1 MTRKALGRG
10 LSALLREVE
19 TATAGLEQ
27 VPVDLIVANPFQPRS
42 AFPQETLRELA
53 DSIRSNGV
61 LQPIL
66 VRRVDG
72 KYQLVAGER
81 RLRAARMVGLQTVP
95 AVIRDLGDRE
105 TLELAVTENVM
116 REDLNP
122 IEVAYAYGALQEKFR
137 LSHDEIATR
146 IGVDRST
153 VSNTLRLLRLPE
165 QIREMVAKGE
175 VSAGHARALLGLEST
190 DRQNELARLIAK
202 RGLSVRQV
210 ERMVTTAQG
219 APEAQRAARKMDP
232 NTRAAA
238 LEMERTLGTR
248 VKIVGSEKRGRI
260 EISYFSGD
268 DLQRL
273 YELLTHRETPAQCGD

>member
-19 TATAGLEQ
+19 TASAGLEQ
-27 VPVDLIVANPFQPRS
+27 VPVDLIDPNPFQPRS
-42 AFPQETLRELA
+42 AFPEETLRELA
-53 DSIRSNGV
+53 ESIRSSGV

-72 KYQLVAGER
+72 KFQLIAGER
-81 RLRAARMVGLQTVP
+81 RLRAARMAGLQAVP

-122 IEVAYAYGALQEKFR
+122 IEVAHAYDSLQERFQ
-137 LSHDEIATR
+137 LSHEEIAAR
-146 IGVDRST
+146 IGINRST
-153 VSNTLRLLRLPE
+153 VSNTLRLLGLPE
-165 QIREMVAKGE
+165 QIQNMVANGD
-175 VSAGHARALLGLEST
+175 VSAGHARALLGLQSA
-190 DRQNELARLIAK
+190 DRQNELAQLIAK

-210 ERMVTTAQG
+210 ESIVASAQS
-219 APEAQRAARKMDP
+219 APEAQKVARKVDP

-238 LEMERTLGTR
+238 LELERSLGTR
-248 VKIVGSEKRGRI
+248 VRIVGSEKRGKI

-273 YELLTHRETPAQCGD
+273 YELLTRRNTST

>member
-19 TATAGLEQ
+19 TASAGLEQ
-27 VPVDLIVANPFQPRS
+27 VPVDLIDPNPFQPRS
-42 AFPQETLRELA
+42 AFPEETLRGLA
-53 DSIRSNGV
+53 ESIRSSGV

-72 KYQLVAGER
+72 KYQLIAGER
-81 RLRAARMVGLQTVP
+81 RLRAARMAGLQAVP
-95 AVIRDLGDRE
+95 VVIRDLGDRE

-122 IEVAYAYGALQEKFR
+122 IEVAHAYDSLQERFQ
-137 LSHDEIATR
+137 LSHEEIAAR
-146 IGVDRST
+146 IGINRST
-153 VSNTLRLLRLPE
+153 VSNTLRLLGLPE
-165 QIREMVAKGE
+165 QIQNMVANGD
-175 VSAGHARALLGLEST
+175 VSAGHARALLGLQSA
-190 DRQNELARLIAK
+190 DRQNELAQLIAK

-210 ERMVTTAQG
+210 ESIVASAQS
-219 APEAQRAARKMDP
+219 APEAQRVERKVDP

-238 LEMERTLGTR
+238 LEMERSLGTR
-248 VKIVGSEKRGRI
+248 VRIVGSENRGKI

-273 YELLTHRETPAQCGD
+273 YELLTRRNTPT

>member
-19 TATAGLEQ
+19 TASAGLEQ
-27 VPVDLIVANPFQPRS
+27 VPVDLIDPNPFQPRS
-42 AFPQETLRELA
+42 AFPEETLRELA
-53 DSIRSNGV
+53 ESIRSSGV

-72 KYQLVAGER
+72 KYQLIAGER
-81 RLRAARMVGLQTVP
+81 RLRAARMAGLQAVP

-122 IEVAYAYGALQEKFR
+122 IEVAHAYDSLQERFQ
-137 LSHDEIATR
+137 LSHEEIAAR
-146 IGVDRST
+146 IGINRST
-153 VSNTLRLLRLPE
+153 VSNTLRLLGLPE
-165 QIREMVAKGE
+165 QIQNMVANGD
-175 VSAGHARALLGLEST
+175 VSAGHARALLGLQSA
-190 DRQNELARLIAK
+190 DRQNELAQLIAK

-210 ERMVTTAQG
+210 ESIVASAQS
-219 APEAQRAARKMDP
+219 APEAQRVARKVDP

-238 LEMERTLGTR
+238 LEMERSLGTR
-248 VKIVGSEKRGRI
+248 VRIVGSENRGKI

-273 YELLTHRETPAQCGD
+273 YELLTRRNTST

>member
-19 TATAGLEQ
+19 TASAGLEQ
-27 VPVDLIVANPFQPRS
+27 VPVDLIDPNPFQPRS
-42 AFPQETLRELA
+42 AFPEETLRELA
-53 DSIRSNGV
+53 ESIRSSGV

-72 KYQLVAGER
+72 KYQLIAGER
-81 RLRAARMVGLQTVP
+81 RLRAARMAGLQAVP
-95 AVIRDLGDRE
+95 VVIRDLGDRE

-122 IEVAYAYGALQEKFR
+122 IEVAHAYDSLQERFQ
-137 LSHDEIATR
+137 LSHEEIAAR
-146 IGVDRST
+146 IGINRST
-153 VSNTLRLLRLPE
+153 VSNTLRLLGLPE
-165 QIREMVAKGE
+165 QIQNMVANGD
-175 VSAGHARALLGLEST
+175 VSAGHARALLGLQSA
-190 DRQNELARLIAK
+190 DRQNELAQLIAK

-210 ERMVTTAQG
+210 ESIVASAQS
-219 APEAQRAARKMDP
+219 APEAQRVARKVDP

-238 LEMERTLGTR
+238 LEMERSLGTR
-248 VKIVGSEKRGRI
+248 VRIVGSENRGKI

-273 YELLTHRETPAQCGD
+273 YELLTRRNTST

>member
-19 TATAGLEQ
+19 TTTAGLEQ
-27 VPVDLIVANPFQPRS
+27 VPVDLIVPNPFQPRRH
-42 AFPQETLRELA
+42 FPEETLKELA
-53 DSIRSNGV
+53 DSILSSGV

-72 KYQLVAGER
+72 KYQLIAGER
-81 RLRAARMVGLQTVP
+81 RLRAAKLAGLESVP
-95 AVIRDLGDRE
+95 AMIRDLGDRE

-122 IEVAYAYGALQEKFR
+122 IEVAHAYDSLQRFQ
-137 LSHDEIATR
+137 LSHDDIAGR
-146 IGVDRST
+146 IGVKRST
-153 VSNTLRLLRLPE
+153 VTNSLRLLRLPE
-165 QIREMVAKGE
+165 QVQEMVTNRE
-175 VSAGHARALLGLEST
+175 VSAGHARALLGLESAE
-190 DRQNELARLIAK
+190 RQNELARLIVK

-210 ERMVTTAQG
+210 ESIVALS
-219 APEAQRAARKMDP
+219 QRAPKAPRAAGQVDP

-238 LEMERTLGTR
+238 LEMERALGTR

-260 EISYFSGD
+260 EISYFSGE

-273 YELLTHRETPAQCGD
+273 YELLTRREDSV

>member
-19 TATAGLEQ
+19 TASAGLEQ
-27 VPVDLIVANPFQPRS
+27 VPVDLIDPNPFQPRS
-42 AFPQETLRELA
+42 AFPEETLRELA
-53 DSIRSNGV
+53 ESIRSSGV

-72 KYQLVAGER
+72 KYQLIAGER
-81 RLRAARMVGLQTVP
+81 RLRAARMAGLQAVP
-95 AVIRDLGDRE
+95 VVIRDLGDRE

-122 IEVAYAYGALQEKFR
+122 IEVAHAYDSLQERFQ
-137 LSHDEIATR
+137 LSHEEIAAR
-146 IGVDRST
+146 IGINRST
-153 VSNTLRLLRLPE
+153 VSNTLRLLGLPE
-165 QIREMVAKGE
+165 QIQNMVANGD
-175 VSAGHARALLGLEST
+175 VSAGHARALLGLQSA
-190 DRQNELARLIAK
+190 DRQNELAQLIAK

-210 ERMVTTAQG
+210 ESIVASAQS
-219 APEAQRAARKMDP
+219 APEAQRVARKVDP

-238 LEMERTLGTR
+238 LELERSLGTR
-248 VKIVGSEKRGRI
+248 VRIVGSEKRGKI

-273 YELLTHRETPAQCGD
+273 YELLTRRNTST

>member
-19 TATAGLEQ
+19 TASAGLEQ
-27 VPVDLIVANPFQPRS
+27 VPVDLIDPNPFQPRS
-42 AFPQETLRELA
+42 AFPEETLRELA
-53 DSIRSNGV
+53 ESIRSSGV

-72 KYQLVAGER
+72 KYQLIAGER
-81 RLRAARMVGLQTVP
+81 RLRAARMAGLQAVP
-95 AVIRDLGDRE
+95 VVIRDLGDRE

-122 IEVAYAYGALQEKFR
+122 IEVAHAYDSLQERFQ
-137 LSHDEIATR
+137 LSHEEIAAR
-146 IGVDRST
+146 IGINRST
-153 VSNTLRLLRLPE
+153 VSNTLRLLGLPE
-165 QIREMVAKGE
+165 QIQNMVANGD
-175 VSAGHARALLGLEST
+175 VSAGHARALLGLQSA
-190 DRQNELARLIAK
+190 DRQNELAQLIAK

-210 ERMVTTAQG
+210 ESIVASAQS
-219 APEAQRAARKMDP
+219 APEAQKVARKVDP

-238 LEMERTLGTR
+238 LEMERSLGTR
-248 VKIVGSEKRGRI
+248 VRIVGSEKRGKI

-273 YELLTHRETPAQCGD
+273 YELLTRRNTST

>member
-19 TATAGLEQ
+19 TASAGLEQ
-27 VPVDLIVANPFQPRS
+27 VPVDLIDPNPFQPRS
-42 AFPQETLRELA
+42 AFPEETLRGLA
-53 DSIRSNGV
+53 ESIRSSGV

-72 KYQLVAGER
+72 KYQLIAGER
-81 RLRAARMVGLQTVP
+81 RLRAARMAGLQAVP

-122 IEVAYAYGALQEKFR
+122 IEVAHAYDSLQERFQ
-137 LSHDEIATR
+137 LSHEEIAAR
-146 IGVDRST
+146 IGINRST
-153 VSNTLRLLRLPE
+153 VSNTLRLLGLPE
-165 QIREMVAKGE
+165 QIQNMVANGD
-175 VSAGHARALLGLEST
+175 VSAGHARALLGLQSA
-190 DRQNELARLIAK
+190 DRQNELAQLIAK

-210 ERMVTTAQG
+210 ESIVASAQS
-219 APEAQRAARKMDP
+219 APEAQKVARKVDP

-238 LEMERTLGTR
+238 LELERSLGTR
-248 VKIVGSEKRGRI
+248 VRIVGSEKRGKI

-273 YELLTHRETPAQCGD
+273 YELLTRRNTPT

>member
-19 TATAGLEQ
+19 TASAGLEQ
-27 VPVDLIVANPFQPRS
+27 VPVDLIDPNPFQPRS
-42 AFPQETLRELA
+42 AFPEETLRGLA
-53 DSIRSNGV
+53 ESIRSSGV

-72 KYQLVAGER
+72 KYQLIAGER
-81 RLRAARMVGLQTVP
+81 RLRAARMAGLQAVP

-122 IEVAYAYGALQEKFR
+122 IEVAHAYDSLQERFQ
-137 LSHDEIATR
+137 LSHEEIAAR
-146 IGVDRST
+146 IGINRST
-153 VSNTLRLLRLPE
+153 VSNTLRLLGLPE
-165 QIREMVAKGE
+165 QIQNMVANGD
-175 VSAGHARALLGLEST
+175 VSAGHARALLGLQSA
-190 DRQNELARLIAK
+190 DRQNELAQLIAK

-210 ERMVTTAQG
+210 ESIVASAQS
-219 APEAQRAARKMDP
+219 APEAQSVARKVDP

-238 LEMERTLGTR
+238 LEMERSLGTR
-248 VKIVGSEKRGRI
+248 VRIVGSENRGKI

-273 YELLTHRETPAQCGD
+273 YELLTRRNTPT

>member
-19 TATAGLEQ
+19 TASAGLEQ
-27 VPVDLIVANPFQPRS
+27 VPVDLIDPNPFQPRS
-42 AFPQETLRELA
+42 AFPEETLRELA
-53 DSIRSNGV
+53 ESIRSSGV

-72 KYQLVAGER
+72 KYQLIAGER
-81 RLRAARMVGLQTVP
+81 RLRAARMAGLQAVP

-122 IEVAYAYGALQEKFR
+122 IEVAHAYDSLQERFQ
-137 LSHDEIATR
+137 LSHEEIAAR
-146 IGVDRST
+146 IGINRST
-153 VSNTLRLLRLPE
+153 VSNTLRLLGLPE
-165 QIREMVAKGE
+165 QIQNMVANGD
-175 VSAGHARALLGLEST
+175 VSAGHARALLGLQSA
-190 DRQNELARLIAK
+190 DRQNELAQLIAK

-210 ERMVTTAQG
+210 ESIVASAQS
-219 APEAQRAARKMDP
+219 APEAQKVARKVDP

-238 LEMERTLGTR
+238 LELERSLGTR
-248 VKIVGSEKRGRI
+248 VRIVGSEKRGKI

-273 YELLTHRETPAQCGD
+273 YELLTRRNTPT

>member
-19 TATAGLEQ
+19 TASAGLEQ
-27 VPVDLIVANPFQPRS
+27 VPVDLIDPNPFQPRS
-42 AFPQETLRELA
+42 AFPEETLRELA
-53 DSIRSNGV
+53 ESIRSSGV

-72 KYQLVAGER
+72 KYQLIAGER
-81 RLRAARMVGLQTVP
+81 RLRAARMAGLQAVP

-122 IEVAYAYGALQEKFR
+122 IEVAHAYDSLQERFQ
-137 LSHDEIATR
+137 LSHEEIAAR
-146 IGVDRST
+146 IGINRST
-153 VSNTLRLLRLPE
+153 VSNTLRLLGLPE
-165 QIREMVAKGE
+165 QIQNMVANGD
-175 VSAGHARALLGLEST
+175 VSAGHARALLGLQSA
-190 DRQNELARLIAK
+190 DRQNELAQLIAK

-210 ERMVTTAQG
+210 ESIVASAQS
-219 APEAQRAARKMDP
+219 APEAQRVARKVDP

-238 LEMERTLGTR
+238 LEMERSLGTR
-248 VKIVGSEKRGRI
+248 VRIIGSENRGKI

-273 YELLTHRETPAQCGD
+273 YELLTRRNTPT

>member
-19 TATAGLEQ
+19 TTTAGLEQ
-27 VPVDLIVANPFQPRS
+27 VPVDLIVPNPFQPRRD
-42 AFPQETLRELA
+42 FPEETLKELA
-53 DSIRSNGV
+53 NSILSSGV

-72 KYQLVAGER
+72 KYQLIAGER
-81 RLRAARMVGLQTVP
+81 RLRAAKLAGLESVP

-122 IEVAYAYGALQEKFR
+122 IEVAHAYDSLQRFQ
-137 LSHDEIATR
+137 LSHDDIAGR
-146 IGVDRST
+146 IGVKRST
-153 VSNTLRLLRLPE
+153 VTNSLRLLRLPE
-165 QIREMVAKGE
+165 QVQEMVTNRE
-175 VSAGHARALLGLEST
+175 VSAGHARALLGLESAE
-190 DRQNELARLIAK
+190 RQNELARLIVK

-210 ERMVTTAQG
+210 ESIVALS
-219 APEAQRAARKMDP
+219 QRAPKAPRAAGQVDP

-238 LEMERTLGTR
+238 LEMERALGTR

-260 EISYFSGD
+260 EISYFSGE

-273 YELLTHRETPAQCGD
+273 YELLTRREDSV

>member
-27 VPVDLIVANPFQPRS
+27 VPVDLIDPNPFQPRS
-42 AFPQETLRELA
+42 AFPEETLRELA
-53 DSIRSNGV
+53 ESIRSSGV

-72 KYQLVAGER
+72 KYQLIAGER
-81 RLRAARMVGLQTVP
+81 RLRAARMAGLQAVP

-122 IEVAYAYGALQEKFR
+122 IEVAHAYDSLQERFQ
-137 LSHDEIATR
+137 LSHEEIAAR
-146 IGVDRST
+146 IGINRST
-153 VSNTLRLLRLPE
+153 VSNTLRLLGLPE
-165 QIREMVAKGE
+165 QIQNMVANGD
-175 VSAGHARALLGLEST
+175 VSAGHARALLGLQSA
-190 DRQNELARLIAK
+190 DRQNELAQLIAK

-210 ERMVTTAQG
+210 ESIVASAQS
-219 APEAQRAARKMDP
+219 APEAQSVARKVDP

-238 LEMERTLGTR
+238 LEMERSLGTR
-248 VKIVGSEKRGRI
+248 VRIIGSENRGKI

-273 YELLTHRETPAQCGD
+273 YELLTRRNTST

>member
-19 TATAGLEQ
+19 TTTAGLEQ
-27 VPVDLIVANPFQPRS
+27 VPVDLIVPNPFQPRRH
-42 AFPQETLRELA
+42 FPEETLKELA
-53 DSIRSNGV
+53 DSILSSGV

-72 KYQLVAGER
+72 KYQLIAGER
-81 RLRAARMVGLQTVP
+81 RLRAAKLAGLESVP
-95 AVIRDLGDRE
+95 AMIRDLGDRE

-122 IEVAYAYGALQEKFR
+122 IEVAHAYDSLQRFQ
-137 LSHDEIATR
+137 LSHDDIAGR
-146 IGVDRST
+146 IGVKRST
-153 VSNTLRLLRLPE
+153 VTNSLRLLRLPE
-165 QIREMVAKGE
+165 QVQEMVTNRE
-175 VSAGHARALLGLEST
+175 VSAGHARALLGLESAE
-190 DRQNELARLIAK
+190 RQNELARLIVK

-210 ERMVTTAQG
+210 ESIVALSHR
-219 APEAQRAARKMDP
+219 APKAPRAAGQVDP

-238 LEMERTLGTR
+238 LEMERALGTR

-260 EISYFSGD
+260 EISYFSGE

-273 YELLTHRETPAQCGD
+273 YELLTRREDSV

>member
-19 TATAGLEQ
+19 TASAGLEQ
-27 VPVDLIVANPFQPRS
+27 VPVDLIDPNPFQPRS
-42 AFPQETLRELA
+42 AFPEETLRELA
-53 DSIRSNGV
+53 ESIRSSGV

-72 KYQLVAGER
+72 KFQLIAGER
-81 RLRAARMVGLQTVP
+81 RLRAARMAGLQAVP

-122 IEVAYAYGALQEKFR
+122 IEVAHAYDSLQERFQ
-137 LSHDEIATR
+137 LSHEEIAAR
-146 IGVDRST
+146 IGINRST
-153 VSNTLRLLRLPE
+153 VSNTLRLLGLPE
-165 QIREMVAKGE
+165 QIQNMVANGD
-175 VSAGHARALLGLEST
+175 VSAGHARALLGLQSA
-190 DRQNELARLIAK
+190 DRQNELAQLIAK

-210 ERMVTTAQG
+210 ESIVASAQS
-219 APEAQRAARKMDP
+219 APEAQRVARKVDP

-238 LEMERTLGTR
+238 LEMERSLGTR
-248 VKIVGSEKRGRI
+248 VRIVGSENRGKI

-273 YELLTHRETPAQCGD
+273 YELLTRRNTPT

>member
-19 TATAGLEQ
+19 TASAGLEQ
-27 VPVDLIVANPFQPRS
+27 VPVDLIDPNPFQPRS
-42 AFPQETLRELA
+42 AFPEETLTGLA
-53 DSIRSNGV
+53 ESIRSSGV

-72 KYQLVAGER
+72 KYQLIAGER
-81 RLRAARMVGLQTVP
+81 RLRAARMAGLQAVP

-122 IEVAYAYGALQEKFR
+122 IEVAHAYDSLQERFQ
-137 LSHDEIATR
+137 LSHEEIAAR
-146 IGVDRST
+146 IGINRST
-153 VSNTLRLLRLPE
+153 VSNTLRLLGLPE
-165 QIREMVAKGE
+165 QIQNMVANGD
-175 VSAGHARALLGLEST
+175 VSAGHARALLGLQSA
-190 DRQNELARLIAK
+190 DRQNELAQLIAK

-210 ERMVTTAQG
+210 ESIVASAQS
-219 APEAQRAARKMDP
+219 APEAQRVARKVDP

-238 LEMERTLGTR
+238 LEMERSLGTR
-248 VKIVGSEKRGRI
+248 VRIVGSENRGKI

-273 YELLTHRETPAQCGD
+273 YELLTRRNTPT

>member
-19 TATAGLEQ
+19 TASAGLEQ
-27 VPVDLIVANPFQPRS
+27 VPVDLIDPNPFQPRS
-42 AFPQETLRELA
+42 AFPEETLRGLA
-53 DSIRSNGV
+53 ESIRSSGV

-72 KYQLVAGER
+72 KYQLIAGER
-81 RLRAARMVGLQTVP
+81 RLRAARMAGLQAVP

-122 IEVAYAYGALQEKFR
+122 IEVAHAYDSLQERFQ
-137 LSHDEIATR
+137 LSHEEIAAR
-146 IGVDRST
+146 IGINRST
-153 VSNTLRLLRLPE
+153 VSNTLRLLGLPE
-165 QIREMVAKGE
+165 QIQNMVANGD
-175 VSAGHARALLGLEST
+175 VSAGHARALLGLQSA
-190 DRQNELARLIAK
+190 DRQNELAQLIAK

-210 ERMVTTAQG
+210 ESIVASAQS
-219 APEAQRAARKMDP
+219 APEAQRVERKVDP

-238 LEMERTLGTR
+238 LEMERSLGTR
-248 VKIVGSEKRGRI
+248 VRIVGSENRGKI

-273 YELLTHRETPAQCGD
+273 YELLTRRNTPT

>member
-1 MTRKALGRG
+1 VLGRG
-10 LSALLREVE
+10 LSSLLREVE
-19 TATAGLEQ
+19 TASAGLEQ
-27 VPVDLIVANPFQPRS
+27 VPVDLIDPNPFQPRR
-42 AFPQETLRELA
+42 AFPEETLRELA
-53 DSIRSNGV
+53 ESIRSSGV

-72 KYQLVAGER
+72 KYQLIAGER
-81 RLRAARMVGLQTVP
+81 RLRAARMAGLQAVP

-122 IEVAYAYGALQEKFR
+122 IEVAHAYDSLQERFQ
-137 LSHDEIATR
+137 LSHEEIAAR
-146 IGVDRST
+146 IGINRST
-153 VSNTLRLLRLPE
+153 VSNTLRLLGLPE
-165 QIREMVAKGE
+165 QIQNMVANGD
-175 VSAGHARALLGLEST
+175 VSAGHARALLGLQSA
-190 DRQNELARLIAK
+190 DRQNELAQLIAK

-210 ERMVTTAQG
+210 ESIVASAQS
-219 APEAQRAARKMDP
+219 APEAQRVARKVDP

-238 LEMERTLGTR
+238 LEMERSLGTR
-248 VKIVGSEKRGRI
+248 VRIVGSENRGKI

-273 YELLTHRETPAQCGD
+273 YELLTRRNTPT

>member
-19 TATAGLEQ
+19 TASAGLEQ
-27 VPVDLIVANPFQPRS
+27 VPVDLIDPNPFQPRS
-42 AFPQETLRELA
+42 AFPEETLTGLA
-53 DSIRSNGV
+53 ESIRSSGV

-72 KYQLVAGER
+72 KYQLIAGER
-81 RLRAARMVGLQTVP
+81 RLRAARMAGLQAVP

-122 IEVAYAYGALQEKFR
+122 IEVAHAYDSLQERFQ
-137 LSHDEIATR
+137 LSHEEIAAR
-146 IGVDRST
+146 IGINRST
-153 VSNTLRLLRLPE
+153 VSNTLRLLGLPE
-165 QIREMVAKGE
+165 QIQNMVANGD
-175 VSAGHARALLGLEST
+175 VSAGHARALLGLQSA
-190 DRQNELARLIAK
+190 DRQNELAQLIAK

-210 ERMVTTAQG
+210 ESIVASAQS
-219 APEAQRAARKMDP
+219 APEAQSVARKVDP

-238 LEMERTLGTR
+238 LEMERSLGTR
-248 VKIVGSEKRGRI
+248 VRIVGSEKRGKI

-273 YELLTHRETPAQCGD
+273 YELLTRRNTPT

>member
-19 TATAGLEQ
+19 TTTAGLEQ
-27 VPVDLIVANPFQPRS
+27 VPVDLVAPNPFQPRG
-42 AFPQETLRELA
+42 AFPEATLRELA
-53 DSIRSNGV
+53 DSIRSSGV

-72 KYQLVAGER
+72 KYQLIAGER
-81 RLRAARMVGLQTVP
+81 RLRAAKMAGLQAVP

-122 IEVAYAYGALQEKFR
+122 IEVARAYHSLQERFQ
-137 LSHDEIATR
+137 LNHDEIAER
-146 IGVDRST
+146 IGVNRST
-153 VSNTLRLLRLPE
+153 VSNTLRLLRLPQE
-165 QIREMVAKGE
+165 LQDMVAKGD
-175 VSAGHARALLGLEST
+175 VSAGHARALLGLESAV
-190 DRQNELARLIAK
+190 RQTELAGLIAK

-210 ERMVTTAQG
+210 EGMVA
-219 APEAQRAARKMDP
+219 AAQRAPETQKAPCPVDP

-238 LEMERTLGTR
+238 LEMERVLGTR

-260 EISYFSGD
+260 EISYFSGE

-273 YELLTHRETPAQCGD
+273 YDLLTRHGTPA

>member
-19 TATAGLEQ
+19 TASAGLEQ
-27 VPVDLIVANPFQPRS
+27 VPVDLIDPNPFQPRS
-42 AFPQETLRELA
+42 AFPEETLRELA
-53 DSIRSNGV
+53 ESIRSSGV

-72 KYQLVAGER
+72 KFQLIAGER
-81 RLRAARMVGLQTVP
+81 RLRAARMAGLQAVP

-122 IEVAYAYGALQEKFR
+122 IEVAHAYDSLQERFQ
-137 LSHDEIATR
+137 LSHEEIAAR
-146 IGVDRST
+146 IGINRST
-153 VSNTLRLLRLPE
+153 VSNTLRLLGLPE
-165 QIREMVAKGE
+165 QIQNMVANGD
-175 VSAGHARALLGLEST
+175 VSAGHARALLGLQSA
-190 DRQNELARLIAK
+190 DRQNELAQLIAK

-210 ERMVTTAQG
+210 ESIVASAQS
-219 APEAQRAARKMDP
+219 APEAQRVERKVDP

-238 LEMERTLGTR
+238 LEMERSLGTR
-248 VKIVGSEKRGRI
+248 VRIVGSENRGKI

-273 YELLTHRETPAQCGD
+273 YELLTRRNTPT

>member
-19 TATAGLEQ
+19 TASAGLEQ
-27 VPVDLIVANPFQPRS
+27 VPVDLIDPNPFQPRS
-42 AFPQETLRELA
+42 AFPEETLRELA
-53 DSIRSNGV
+53 ESIRSSGV

-72 KYQLVAGER
+72 KYQLIAGER
-81 RLRAARMVGLQTVP
+81 RLRAARMAGLQAVP

-122 IEVAYAYGALQEKFR
+122 IEVAHAYDSLQERFQ
-137 LSHDEIATR
+137 LSHEEIAAR
-146 IGVDRST
+146 IGINRST
-153 VSNTLRLLRLPE
+153 VSNTLRLLGLPE
-165 QIREMVAKGE
+165 QIQNMVANGD
-175 VSAGHARALLGLEST
+175 VSAGHARALLGLQSA
-190 DRQNELARLIAK
+190 DRQNELAQLIAK

-210 ERMVTTAQG
+210 ESIVASAQS
-219 APEAQRAARKMDP
+219 APEAQKVARKVDP

-238 LEMERTLGTR
+238 LELERSLGTR
-248 VKIVGSEKRGRI
+248 VRIVGSEKRGKI

-273 YELLTHRETPAQCGD
+273 YELLTRRNTST

>member
-19 TATAGLEQ
+19 TASAGLEQ
-27 VPVDLIVANPFQPRS
+27 VPVDLIDPNPFQPRS
-42 AFPQETLRELA
+42 AFPEETLRELA
-53 DSIRSNGV
+53 ESIRSSGV

-72 KYQLVAGER
+72 KFQLIAGER
-81 RLRAARMVGLQTVP
+81 RLRAARMAGLQAVP

-122 IEVAYAYGALQEKFR
+122 IEVAHAYDSLQERFQ
-137 LSHDEIATR
+137 LSHEEIAAR
-146 IGVDRST
+146 IGINRST
-153 VSNTLRLLRLPE
+153 VSNTLRLLGLPE
-165 QIREMVAKGE
+165 QIQNMVANGD
-175 VSAGHARALLGLEST
+175 VSAGHARALLGLQSA
-190 DRQNELARLIAK
+190 DRQNELAQLIAK

-210 ERMVTTAQG
+210 ESIVASAQS
-219 APEAQRAARKMDP
+219 APEAQKVARKVDP

-238 LEMERTLGTR
+238 LEMERSLGTR
-248 VKIVGSEKRGRI
+248 VRIVGSENRGKI

-273 YELLTHRETPAQCGD
+273 YELLTRRNTPT

>member
-19 TATAGLEQ
+19 ITTAGLEQ
-27 VPVDLIVANPFQPRS
+27 VPVDLIVPNPFQPRRD
-42 AFPQETLRELA
+42 FPEETLKELA
-53 DSIRSNGV
+53 DSILNSGV

-72 KYQLVAGER
+72 KYQLIAGER
-81 RLRAARMVGLQTVP
+81 RLRAAKLAGLESVP

-122 IEVAYAYGALQEKFR
+122 IEVAHAYDSLQERFQ
-137 LSHDEIATR
+137 LSHDDIAGR
-146 IGVDRST
+146 IGVKRST
-153 VSNTLRLLRLPE
+153 VTNSLRLLRLPE
-165 QIREMVAKGE
+165 QVQEMVTNRE
-175 VSAGHARALLGLEST
+175 VSAGHARALLGLESAE
-190 DRQNELARLIAK
+190 RQNELARLIVK

-210 ERMVTTAQG
+210 ESIVALS
-219 APEAQRAARKMDP
+219 QRAPKAPRAAGQVDP

-238 LEMERTLGTR
+238 LEMERALGTR

-260 EISYFSGD
+260 EISYFSGE

-273 YELLTHRETPAQCGD
+273 YELLTRREDSV

>member
-1 MTRKALGRG
+1 MTRRALGRG

-19 TATAGLEQ
+19 TASAGLEQ
-27 VPVDLIVANPFQPRS
+27 VPVDLIDPNPFQPRS
-42 AFPQETLRELA
+42 AFPEETLRELA
-53 DSIRSNGV
+53 ESIRSSGV

-72 KYQLVAGER
+72 KYQLIAGER
-81 RLRAARMVGLQTVP
+81 RLRAARMAGLQAVP

-122 IEVAYAYGALQEKFR
+122 IEVAHAYDSLQERFQ
-137 LSHDEIATR
+137 LSHEEIAAR
-146 IGVDRST
+146 IGINRST
-153 VSNTLRLLRLPE
+153 VSNTLRLLGLPE
-165 QIREMVAKGE
+165 QIQNMVANGD
-175 VSAGHARALLGLEST
+175 VSAGHARALLGLQSA
-190 DRQNELARLIAK
+190 DRQNELAQLIAK

-210 ERMVTTAQG
+210 ESIVASAQS
-219 APEAQRAARKMDP
+219 APEAQRVERKVDP

-238 LEMERTLGTR
+238 LEMERSLGTR
-248 VKIVGSEKRGRI
+248 VRIVGSENRGKI

-273 YELLTHRETPAQCGD
+273 YELLTRRNTST

>member
-19 TATAGLEQ
+19 TASAGLEQ
-27 VPVDLIVANPFQPRS
+27 VPVDLIDPNPFQPRS
-42 AFPQETLRELA
+42 AFPEETLRELA
-53 DSIRSNGV
+53 ESIRSSGV

-72 KYQLVAGER
+72 KYQLIAGER
-81 RLRAARMVGLQTVP
+81 RLRAARMAGLQAVP

-122 IEVAYAYGALQEKFR
+122 IEVAHAYDSLQERFQ
-137 LSHDEIATR
+137 LSHEEIAAR
-146 IGVDRST
+146 IGINRST
-153 VSNTLRLLRLPE
+153 VSNTLRLLGLPE
-165 QIREMVAKGE
+165 QIQNMVANGD
-175 VSAGHARALLGLEST
+175 VSAGHARALLGLQSA
-190 DRQNELARLIAK
+190 DRQNELAQLIAK

-210 ERMVTTAQG
+210 ESIVASAQS
-219 APEAQRAARKMDP
+219 APEAQSVARKVDP

-238 LEMERTLGTR
+238 LELERSLGTR
-248 VKIVGSEKRGRI
+248 VRIVGSEKRGKI

-273 YELLTHRETPAQCGD
+273 YELLTRRNTPT

>member
-19 TATAGLEQ
+19 TASAGLEQ
-27 VPVDLIVANPFQPRS
+27 VPVDLIDPNPFQPRS
-42 AFPQETLRELA
+42 AFPEETLRELA
-53 DSIRSNGV
+53 ESIRSSGV

-72 KYQLVAGER
+72 KYQLIAGER
-81 RLRAARMVGLQTVP
+81 RLRAARMAGLQAVP

-122 IEVAYAYGALQEKFR
+122 IEVAHAYDSLQERFQ
-137 LSHDEIATR
+137 LSHEEIAAR
-146 IGVDRST
+146 IGINRST
-153 VSNTLRLLRLPE
+153 VSNTLRLLGLPE
-165 QIREMVAKGE
+165 QIQNMVANGD
-175 VSAGHARALLGLEST
+175 VSAGHARALLGLQSA
-190 DRQNELARLIAK
+190 DRQNELAQLIAK

-210 ERMVTTAQG
+210 ESIVASAQS
-219 APEAQRAARKMDP
+219 APEAQRVERKVDP

-238 LEMERTLGTR
+238 LEMERSLGTR
-248 VKIVGSEKRGRI
+248 VRIVGSENRGKI

-273 YELLTHRETPAQCGD
+273 YELLTRRNTPT

>member
-19 TATAGLEQ
+19 TTTAGLEQ
-27 VPVDLIVANPFQPRS
+27 VPVDLIVPNPFQPRRD
-42 AFPQETLRELA
+42 FPEETLKELA
-53 DSIRSNGV
+53 DSILSSGV

-72 KYQLVAGER
+72 KYQLIAGER
-81 RLRAARMVGLQTVP
+81 RLRAAKLAGLESVP
-95 AVIRDLGDRE
+95 AMIRDLGDRE

-122 IEVAYAYGALQEKFR
+122 IEVAHAYDSLQRFQ
-137 LSHDEIATR
+137 LSHDDIAGR
-146 IGVDRST
+146 IGVKRST
-153 VSNTLRLLRLPE
+153 VTNSLRLLRLPE
-165 QIREMVAKGE
+165 QVQEMVTNRE
-175 VSAGHARALLGLEST
+175 VSAGHARALLGLESAE
-190 DRQNELARLIAK
+190 RQNELARLIVK

-210 ERMVTTAQG
+210 ESIVALS
-219 APEAQRAARKMDP
+219 QRAPKAPRAAGQVDP

-238 LEMERTLGTR
+238 LEMERALGTR

-260 EISYFSGD
+260 EISYFSGE

-273 YELLTHRETPAQCGD
+273 YELLTRREDSV

>member
-19 TATAGLEQ
+19 TASAGLEQ
-27 VPVDLIVANPFQPRS
+27 VPVDLIDPNPFQPRS
-42 AFPQETLRELA
+42 AFPEETLRELA
-53 DSIRSNGV
+53 ESIRSSGV

-72 KYQLVAGER
+72 KYQLIAGER
-81 RLRAARMVGLQTVP
+81 RLRAARMAGLQAVP
-95 AVIRDLGDRE
+95 AVIRDLDDRE

-122 IEVAYAYGALQEKFR
+122 IEVAHAYDSLQERFQ
-137 LSHDEIATR
+137 LSHEEIAAR
-146 IGVDRST
+146 IGINRST
-153 VSNTLRLLRLPE
+153 VSNTLRLLGLPE
-165 QIREMVAKGE
+165 QIQNMVANGD
-175 VSAGHARALLGLEST
+175 VSAGHARALLGLQSA
-190 DRQNELARLIAK
+190 DRQNELAQLIAK

-210 ERMVTTAQG
+210 ESIVASAQS
-219 APEAQRAARKMDP
+219 APEAQKVARKVDP

-238 LEMERTLGTR
+238 LEMERSLGTR
-248 VKIVGSEKRGRI
+248 VRIVGSENRGKI

-273 YELLTHRETPAQCGD
+273 YELLTRRNTPT

>member
-19 TATAGLEQ
+19 TASAGLEQ
-27 VPVDLIVANPFQPRS
+27 VPVDLIDPNPFQPRS
-42 AFPQETLRELA
+42 AFPEETLRELA
-53 DSIRSNGV
+53 ESIRSSGV

-72 KYQLVAGER
+72 KYQLIAGER
-81 RLRAARMVGLQTVP
+81 RLRAARMAGLQAVP

-122 IEVAYAYGALQEKFR
+122 IEVAHAYDSLQERFQ
-137 LSHDEIATR
+137 LSHEEIAAR
-146 IGVDRST
+146 IGINRST
-153 VSNTLRLLRLPE
+153 VSNTLRLLGLPE
-165 QIREMVAKGE
+165 QIQNMVANGD
-175 VSAGHARALLGLEST
+175 VSAGHARALLGLQSA
-190 DRQNELARLIAK
+190 DRQNELAQLIAK

-210 ERMVTTAQG
+210 ESIVASAQS
-219 APEAQRAARKMDP
+219 APEAQKVARKVDP

-238 LEMERTLGTR
+238 LELERSLGTR
-248 VKIVGSEKRGRI
+248 VRIVGSENRGKI

-273 YELLTHRETPAQCGD
+273 YELLTRRNTPT

>member
-1 MTRKALGRG
+1 MTRRALGRG

-19 TATAGLEQ
+19 TASAGLEQ
-27 VPVDLIVANPFQPRS
+27 VPVDLIDPNPFQPRS
-42 AFPQETLRELA
+42 AFPEETLRELA
-53 DSIRSNGV
+53 ESIRSSGV

-72 KYQLVAGER
+72 KYQLIAGER
-81 RLRAARMVGLQTVP
+81 RLRAARMAGLQAVP

-122 IEVAYAYGALQEKFR
+122 IEVAHAYDSLQERFQ
-137 LSHDEIATR
+137 LSHEEIAAR
-146 IGVDRST
+146 IGINRST
-153 VSNTLRLLRLPE
+153 VSNTLRLLGLPE
-165 QIREMVAKGE
+165 QIQNMVANGD
-175 VSAGHARALLGLEST
+175 VSAGHARALLGLQSA
-190 DRQNELARLIAK
+190 DRQNELAQLIAK

-210 ERMVTTAQG
+210 ESIVASAQS
-219 APEAQRAARKMDP
+219 APEAQRVARKVDP

-238 LEMERTLGTR
+238 LELERSLGTR
-248 VKIVGSEKRGRI
+248 VRIVGSENRGKI

-273 YELLTHRETPAQCGD
+273 YELLTRRNTPT